1 MHVRS
6 IVLAGVFVTAASLA
20 GAQVPADS
28 DRPAA
33 ELYKS
38 TCQPCHMPDG
48 NAALEPMNFADG
60 KWRHGS
66 SVKEVAATITNGV
79 PGTAM
84 MPFKTR
90 FSEKEILALAKFVR
104 QFDKNLP
111 ATSAAGPKTSTKA
124 KKKPATP

>member
-1 MHVRS
+1 MHVRTM
-6 IVLAGVFVTAASLA
+6 ILAGALVASASLA
-20 GAQVPADS
+20 SAQGPAAS

-33 ELYKS
+33 DLYKT
-38 TCQPCHMPDG
+38 TCQACHMADG

-66 SVKEVAATITNGV
+66 TTREIVKTITSGV

-90 FSEKEILALAKFVR
+90 FSEKEAVALAKYVR
-104 QFDKNLP
+104 AFDQALKP
-111 ATSAAGPKTSTKA
+111 DATVAKA
-124 KKKPATP
+124 RKKQ

>member
-1 MHVRS
+1 MHVRT
-6 IVLAGVFVTAASLA
+6 ILFAGALLAAASSA

-28 DRPAA
+28 DRAA
-33 ELYKS
+33 ADLYKT
-38 TCQPCHMPDG
+38 TCQACHMADG

-66 SVKEVAATITNGV
+66 SVKEVATTITNGV

-90 FSEKEILALAKFVR
+90 FSEKEILALAKYVR
-104 QFDKNLP
+104 AFDKSLKAEP
-111 ATSAAGPKTSTKA
+111 AAAGAKA
-124 KKKPATP
+124 KKKPATH

>member
-1 MHVRS
+1 MPFRTF
-6 IVLAGVFVTAASLA
+6 LMAAALVGSA
-20 GAQVPADS
+20 SFASAQAPADS

-33 ELYKS
+33 DLYKS
-38 TCQPCHMPDG
+38 TCQPCHMADG

-79 PGTAM
+79 QGTAM

-90 FSEKEILALAKFVR
+90 FSEKEILGLAKYVR
-104 QFDKNLP
+104 AFDKSLKAEP
-111 ATSAAGPKTSTKA
+111 AATKSTLA
-124 KKKPATP
+124 KKKPRT

>member
-1 MHVRS
+1 MNPRS
-6 IVLAGVFVTAASLA
+6 LLLAGVLGLSLAAAA
-20 GAQVPADS
+20 GAQT
-28 DRPAA
+28 AA
-33 ELYKS
+33 TGKTAEENYKAV
-38 TCQPCHMPDG
+38 CQPCHMADG

-60 KWRHGS
+60 KWKHGTT
-66 SVKEVAATITNGV
+66 VQGLAKVITDGV

>member
-1 MHVRS
+1 MHVRT
-6 IVLAGVFVTAASLA
+6 ILFVGAILAAASSA

-28 DRPAA
+28 DRSAA
-33 ELYKS
+33 DLYKT
-38 TCQPCHMPDG
+38 TCQACHMADG

-90 FSEKEILALAKFVR
+90 FSEKEILALAKYVR
-104 QFDKNLP
+104 AFDKSLKAEP
-111 ATSAAGPKTSTKA
+111 AAAGTKT